1 MAGSVATLAIPGDVG
16 IISRASPKA
25 TANRYGLLGLE
36 IAIRV
41 EAVPSKL
48 ALLLALATEAGL
60 AGNALGHCN
69 EVSCNLSVSRNHLLL
84 DDAGEWLNL
93 FSLP

>member
-1 MAGSVATLAIPGDVG
+1 MATLAIPGDVG

-25 TANRYGLLGLE
+25 TANGYGLLVIE
-36 IAIRV
+36 IAIMV

-48 ALLLALATEAGL
+48 AQLLALATQACL
-60 AGNALGHCN
+60 AGNALGYCN
-69 EVSCNLSVSRNHLLL
+69 EVSYNLSVSHNHLLL